1 MGWMVNNQ
9 RMGEGKTVIKQTM
22 FLAAVLLGVSPVWAV
37 NKCTGPDGKVVYQD
51 AVCAG
56 KGEAIN
62 ISPASGHA
70 APSAA
75 PAQAA
80 PAGGPRPALSKEG
93 VFGASWQRRTF
104 LESRGVPDARS
115 ALQGHLQRC
124 AAKQRELTAK
134 KGSASNN
141 LAGATWE
148 QSISTEMQ
156 AVATMCDSQGRD
168 LRAQVEALEKELRE
182 LQATR

>member
-1 MGWMVNNQ
+1 MRAKIVLM
-9 RMGEGKTVIKQTM
+9 
-22 FLAAVLLGVSPVWAV
+22 VLLSMGIAPVWAI
-37 NKCTGPDGKVVYQD
+37 NKCTEPDGKVVYQD
-51 AVCAG
+51 AACAG

-70 APSAA
+70 APLVPPAEAA
-75 PAQAA
+75 PSGA
-80 PAGGPRPALSKEG
+80 PRPALSKEG

-104 LESRGVPDARS
+104 LESRGVPDARN

-124 AAKQRELTAK
+124 AAKQQELTAK
-134 KGSASNN
+134 KGSAKNN

-168 LRAQVEALEKELRE
+168 LRTQVDTLEKELRE
-182 LQATR
+182 LQAKQ